1 MSNDSAH
8 GRAVGTHPGPEENIA
23 DGRPGR
29 KTIPTRCVLEAV
41 LGILNTGAQWHMLP
55 QSYPNYKT
63 VHRRFQTWCR
73 DEVLRRVLTDV
84 ANELRDKGALNEE
97 ECFIDATFVMAKG
110 GGSEIGATKRG
121 KGMKIMAI
129 VDRHG
134 LPLSVSTHA
143 ANHHEVRLLQLCFD
157 FYMIEAKPENL
168 IGDRAYDSDPL
179 DAELRKDGIEMI
191 APHRSNRSKSPTQD
205 RRRLSRYM
213 GRWLSRL
220 ASSTSFSI
228 ARWVSRAS
236 VGCAIAFSC
245 TVVSI
250 ATRSRS
256 LVSIAPVRWATERL
270 SCNSAT
276 ICSSPSR
283 WRQRVSDERSNGSS
297 CRNTTSPQK
306 YWKYGFSTHRS
317 HSASSERL
325 CICLRM
331 NSPAPS
337 RVGNGGC
344 PGPTRHTEL
353 KRPARKSQSISPARR
368 TRGGGRGE

>member
-1 MSNDSAH
+1 M
-8 GRAVGTHPGPEENIA
+8 P
-23 DGRPGR
+23 
-29 KTIPTRCVLEAV
+29 
-41 LGILNTGAQWHMLP
+41 
-55 QSYPNYKT
+55 
-63 VHRRFQTWCR
+63 
-73 DEVLRRVLTDV
+73 
-84 ANELRDKGALNEE
+84 
-97 ECFIDATFVMAKG
+97 
-110 GGSEIGATKRG
+110 
-121 KGMKIMAI
+121 
-129 VDRHG
+129 
-134 LPLSVSTHA
+134 
-143 ANHHEVRLLQLCFD
+143 
-157 FYMIEAKPENL
+157 
-168 IGDRAYDSDPL
+168 
-179 DAELRKDGIEMI
+179 
-191 APHRSNRSKSPTQD
+191 
-205 RRRLSRYM
+205 
-213 GRWLSRL
+213 SRL

-306 YWKYGFSTHRS
+306 YWNSGFSPDRS

-325 CICLRM
+325 CIGLRR
-331 NSPAPS
+331 NSPATS
-337 RVGNGGC
+337 RVSNGGC

-353 KRPARKSQSISPARR
+353 KRRARKSQSISPASRTSGWRR
-368 TRGGGRGE
+368 LMISSRGGRKKASLRSARGRALRLPPHPKPPAREKRTPHTRTAQSGNPKPQENRHAYPAFLQNRLLAQVKSSRSINRFLILHGRQNNQRVAAFLAPQQPRPCDLGVDPVAGVHQHGLLTSQHLVTNQCRQQRSRFFCWSNGPTAPTAAYVR